1 MHSITQIGSIT
12 EFESLFDKTNGII
25 LDLRG
30 KEDFES
36 GHLSNAVH
44 LDLMSQQF
52 LDFFTDLEKDTN
64 VLAYCSDGSRSKVAV
79 RILTEMGFY
88 HLFNITNGI
97 QQWDDT
103 ALL

>member
-1 MHSITQIGSIT
+1 MHSIILIGSIA
-12 EFESLFDKTNGII
+12 ELRLLFDKTNGLI

-30 KEDFES
+30 NEDFEK
-36 GHLSNAVH
+36 GHLANAVH

-52 LDFFTDLEKDTN
+52 ISSFTDLEKDIN
-64 VLAYCSDGSRSKVAV
+64 MLLYCSDGSRSKVAV
-79 RILTEMGFY
+79 RILNELGFH

>member
-1 MHSITQIGSIT
+1 MHSITQIGSIA
-12 EFESLFDKTNGII
+12 ELRSLFDKRNRLI

-36 GHLSNAVH
+36 GHLANAVH
-44 LDLMSQQF
+44 RDLMSQEF

-64 VLAYCSDGSRSKVAV
+64 VLLYCSDGSRSKVAV
-79 RILTEMGFY
+79 RILTEIGF
-88 HLFNITNGI
+88 HRLFNITNGI
-97 QQWDDT
+97 QQWDDI

>member
-1 MHSITQIGSIT
+1 MHSITQIGPIT
-12 EFESLFDKTNGII
+12 ELRLLFDKTNGLI

-36 GHLSNAVH
+36 GHLPSAVH
-44 LDLMSQQF
+44 LDLMSQHF
-52 LDFFTDLEKDTN
+52 LDYFTNLEKDIN
-64 VLAYCSDGSRSKVAV
+64 ILLYCSDGSRSKVAV
-79 RILTEMGFY
+79 RILTEIGFH